1 MAEALSWKLQ
11 SSSTQRYVRGL
22 RRVLSG
28 TVLRVACS
36 GSVLAPTGTVWQ
48 NFTGLSAPHAG
59 GRFCISPLTD
69 ERASAAGLE
78 ADATGYFLYERSQS
92 GGANDVSVLA
102 QIHSEEAAFR
112 LSRMLGMD

>member
-1 MAEALSWKLQ
+1 MGELYF
-11 SSSTQRYVRGL
+11 STNVSNDVTL
-22 RRVLSG
+22 
-28 TVLRVACS
+28 
-36 GSVLAPTGTVWQ
+36 
-48 NFTGLSAPHAG
+48 
-59 GRFCISPLTD
+59 CISPLTD

-78 ADATGYFLYERSQS
+78 VDTTGYFLYERSQS